1 MSNQNK
7 HPIESVSQYAP
18 SEETVYRSPASYAA
32 PFPAHDAGY
41 TGPPGIE
48 MREKAVR
55 QNTDHSTT
63 STIFPQ
69 GPPETQSF
77 LHDPVNKIDTFFTSD
92 EFQPYKDNTGRQL
105 RHILIAGSAR
115 WAITAVMCFA
125 YAAATIIWQHKPA
138 QSETSKRL
146 YNTITTGVSI
156 ALGLN
161 IASAFKDMALNMR
174 WVVLSNRKRNLIEMD
189 LLLHADS
196 MQRLFKL
203 VFVTRRPM
211 VIFGAL
217 FWLFVNIVRAPS
229 PFLAATNGW

>member
-1 MSNQNK
+1 MSNPNK
-7 HPIESVSQYAP
+7 HPVENVSQYAP

-32 PFPAHDAGY
+32 PFPAHDTGY

-48 MREKAVR
+48 MRENVVR
-55 QNTDHSTT
+55 QNTNHSTT
-63 STIFPQ
+63 SSIFPQ
-69 GPPETQSF
+69 GRQYIMALFSQKNSADKVSTASETQSF

-105 RHILIAGSAR
+105 RHILIDGSAR
-115 WAITAVMCFA
+115 WAITAVMCVA

-174 WVVLSNRKRNLIEMD
+174 WVILSNRKRNLIEVGI
-189 LLLHADS
+189 S
-196 MQRLFKL
+196 F
-203 VFVTRRPM
+203 F
-211 VIFGAL
+211 F
-217 FWLFVNIVRAPS
+217 
-229 PFLAATNGW
+229 